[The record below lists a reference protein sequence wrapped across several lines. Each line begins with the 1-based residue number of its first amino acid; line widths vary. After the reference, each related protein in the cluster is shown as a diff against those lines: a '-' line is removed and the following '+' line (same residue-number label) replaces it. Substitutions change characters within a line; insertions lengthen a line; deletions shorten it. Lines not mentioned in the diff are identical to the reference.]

1 MASKRRSVLS
11 LETGEHFFGFGFGAD
26 SDAAGEL
33 VFNTSMTG
41 YQEIST
47 DASYEGQIV
56 TLTYPLINNYGA
68 NSIDV
73 ESRRPWIAGLV
84 VRELSPTISNWRA
97 SESLGATLRRA
108 GIPGLSGIDTRKL
121 VRILPFGRSPPGSAD
136 KLC

>member
-1 MASKRRSVLS
+1 MRLASRRRAVLS

-26 SDAAGEL
+26 TEATGEL

-68 NSIDV
+68 NPLDV
-73 ESRRPWIAGLV
+73 ESRRPWIAGLI
-84 VRELSPTISNWRA
+84 VRELSPTSSNWRA
-97 SESLGATLRRA
+97 SESLDATLRRA
-108 GIPGLSGIDTRKL
+108 GIPGTLRNRYAQARPEFCG
-121 VRILPFGRSPPGSAD
+121 PGE
-136 KLC
+136 CVERC